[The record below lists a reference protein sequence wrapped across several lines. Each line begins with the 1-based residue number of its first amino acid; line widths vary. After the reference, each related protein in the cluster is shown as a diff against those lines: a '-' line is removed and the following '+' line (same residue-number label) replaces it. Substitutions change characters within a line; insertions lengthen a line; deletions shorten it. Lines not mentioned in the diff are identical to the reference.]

1 MKALAPFAESNGTSI
16 CGIGVHSR
24 AFLDVKRCWTSSE
37 SSKSKNAL
45 KRTPIPH
52 IEVPLDS
59 EKGAHAFIDES
70 GQAETPIPKAEIG
83 TRLHSFGKASQL
95 EKKKMITVQAQAGV
109 FGKDFKGEKGIR
121 KKRERK

>member
-1 MKALAPFAESNGTSI
+1 MLGSGTNLQNFFGFDDSLEVHHPFI
-16 CGIGVHSR
+16 
-24 AFLDVKRCWTSSE
+24 F
-37 SSKSKNAL
+37 KNAL

-70 GQAETPIPKAEIG
+70 GQAGNPVPKAGIG
-83 TRLHSFGKASQL
+83 TRLHAFGKTSQS
-95 EKKKMITVQAQAGV
+95 ENKNMITAQAQAGI
-109 FGKDFKGEKGIR
+109 FEKESKGKKIRR